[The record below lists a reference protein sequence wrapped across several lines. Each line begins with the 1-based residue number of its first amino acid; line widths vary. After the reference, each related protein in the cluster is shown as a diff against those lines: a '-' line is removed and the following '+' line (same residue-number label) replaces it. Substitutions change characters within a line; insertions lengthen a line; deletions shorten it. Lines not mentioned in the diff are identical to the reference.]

1 MSVVLKCIN
10 YIRSRSLQHR
20 QFRAFL
26 EEIESTYGDVLY
38 FTEVRWLS
46 RGNVLKRFF
55 ELKAEVK
62 RFMEDGRMDVPEFD
76 DPKWVMDLAFLV
88 DITQELN
95 VLNLKLQGPG
105 QLITAAYESV
115 KAFSTKLRLW
125 KTQLSA
131 KNLTHFPTCRSLVE
145 EGTSFSS
152 DEYASAIENLL
163 QEFDQRFADFKTHR
177 DTFQLFADPFSADV
191 ESVPSLL
198 QMELI
203 DLQCNSELK
212 TKFREAQGQADKT
225 GQFLRELPPC
235 FPELSKVFSR
245 VMCLFGS
252 TYLCEKLFSTMNFN
266 KCKYRSR
273 LSDAHLEAVLR
284 VSTVTSIRAN
294 VAQLC
299 EQKCCQV
306 SGKK

>member
-1 MSVVLKCIN
+1 M
-10 YIRSRSLQHR
+10 
-20 QFRAFL
+20 
-26 EEIESTYGDVLY
+26 
-38 FTEVRWLS
+38 RWLS

-55 ELKAEVK
+55 DLRTEVK
-62 RFMEDGRMDVPEFD
+62 RFMEDGRMNVPEFD

-105 QLITAAYESV
+105 QLITAAYERV

-131 KNLTHFPTCRSLVE
+131 KNLSHFTTCRSLVE
-145 EGTSFSS
+145 EGIAFNA
-152 DEYASAIENLL
+152 DEYASAVEKP
-163 QEFDQRFADFKTHR
+163 QEFDQRFADFKAHR

-191 ESVPSLL
+191 ESVPNLL

-212 TKFREAQGQADKT
+212 TKFREAQGNADKT
-225 GQFLRELPPC
+225 AQFLRELPSC

-245 VMCLFGS
+245 LMCLFGS
-252 TYLCEKLFSTMNFN
+252 TYVCEKLFSTMNFN
-266 KCKYRSR
+266 KCKFRSR

-284 VSTVTSIRAN
+284 VSTVNSIRAN

-299 EQKCCQV
+299 EQKRCQV